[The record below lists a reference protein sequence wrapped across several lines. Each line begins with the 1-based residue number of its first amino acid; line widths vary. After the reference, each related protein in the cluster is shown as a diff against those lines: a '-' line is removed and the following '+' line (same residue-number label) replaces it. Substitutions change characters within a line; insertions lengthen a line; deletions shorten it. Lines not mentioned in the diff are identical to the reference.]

1 MGDFFDKGGCDII
14 FYYRKKNV
22 KVISIILKIMY
33 IMYEFLMIL
42 DFLIL
47 KYI

>member
-14 FYYRKKNV
+14 FYYRKMNV
-22 KVISIILKIMY
+22 KIISIILKIMY